1 MNVKQ
6 RIDIA
11 VLALLII
18 MGIALT
24 YIYSIVIAAMF
35 TLSIIGAWYFATG
48 IFAENKKYE
57 AFIKTSTHRVI
68 IGGFLLS
75 IGMPLL
81 ILYLIGDTRIA
92 LIAFIAFILATILI
106 GSYPEKK

>member
-1 MNVKQ
+1 
-6 RIDIA
+6 
-11 VLALLII
+11 

-68 IGGFLLS
+68 IGGFLN
-75 IGMPLL
+75 
-81 ILYLIGDTRIA
+81 
-92 LIAFIAFILATILI
+92 
-106 GSYPEKK
+106 